1 MCVMRNNLVCYAIG
15 VQFSLWSNAGT
26 SMITGSKTRLL
37 FSFLF
42 VCFKF
47 IDFYWMVFMD
57 GRAILTLG
65 WVEKCMKR
73 ASINS
78 AAAIRIRI
86 YQAVGPVVGAEVLSA
101 VRLRARILWR
111 GV

>member
-1 MCVMRNNLVCYAIG
+1 
-15 VQFSLWSNAGT
+15 
-26 SMITGSKTRLL
+26 
-37 FSFLF
+37 
-42 VCFKF
+42 
-47 IDFYWMVFMD
+47 
-57 GRAILTLG
+57 
-65 WVEKCMKR
+65 MKR
-73 ASINS
+73 AFNS